1 MKWTSNNK
9 ERNEKMRLL
18 SGVRYAHRGLYNN
31 PSIPEN
37 SRMAFRRAVQKGFG
51 AELDVHLLS
60 DGTLAVMHDSLLMRM
75 TGKEGVIE
83 DCTYEDL
90 SSLYLS
96 GTTETVPTFQDV
108 LQIFQGKM
116 PLIIELKTYN
126 SNAAAL
132 TQAVC
137 KVLDDY
143 AGLYCL
149 ESFDPQVLVW
159 LRKNRPDIIRGQL
172 SMDFIK
178 ERGDLTLP
186 QAIIMTHLLHV
197 FIVRPDFIA
206 YRFKDRKKLGNRFCL
221 RVLGIQGVS
230 WTLRKPGEVTIAERE
245 GLWPIF
251 ENKKV
256 PKTVNKL

>member
-1 MKWTSNNK
+1 
-9 ERNEKMRLL
+9 MRPF
-18 SGVRYAHRGLYNN
+18 SGVRYAHRGLYAN

-37 SRMAFRRAVQKGFG
+37 SRKAFRLAVKNGYG

-60 DGTLAVMHDSLLMRM
+60 DGTLAVIHDSLLKRM

-83 DCTYEDL
+83 DCTQEDL

-96 GTTETVPTFQDV
+96 GTQETVPTFQDV
-108 LQIFQGKM
+108 LDIFHGKT
-116 PLIIELKTYN
+116 PLIVELKTYN
-126 SNAAAL
+126 GNAAAI

-143 AGLYCL
+143 TGLYCL

-159 LRKNRPDIIRGQL
+159 LRQNRPDIIRGQL

-178 ERGDLTLP
+178 ERGDLTLL

-197 FIVRPDFIA
+197 FIIRPDFIA
-206 YRFKDRKKLGNRFCL
+206 YRFKDRKKLGNQFCL
-221 RVLGIQGVS
+221 RGLGIQGVS
-230 WTLRKPGEVTIAERE
+230 WTLRKPREVAIAEKE

-251 ENKKV
+251 ENRRDH
-256 PKTVNKL
+256 

>member
-1 MKWTSNNK
+1 MS
-9 ERNEKMRLL
+9 RL
-18 SGVRYAHRGLYNN
+18 SGVRYAHRGLYAN

-37 SRMAFRRAVQKGFG
+37 SRKAFRRAAENGFG

-60 DGTLAVMHDSLLMRM
+60 DGTLAVIHDSLLKRM

-83 DCTYEDL
+83 DCTQEDL
-90 SSLYLS
+90 SSLYLA
-96 GTTETVPTFQDV
+96 GTKETVPTFQDV
-108 LQIFQGKM
+108 LDIFHEKM

-126 SNAAAL
+126 GNAAAL

-143 AGLYCL
+143 TGLYCL

-159 LRKNRPDIIRGQL
+159 LRQNRPDIIRGQL

-178 ERGDLTLP
+178 ERGELTLP
-186 QAIIMTHLLHV
+186 QAVIMTHLLHV

-206 YRFKDRKKLGNRFCL
+206 YRFKDRKKLGNQFCL
-221 RVLGIQGVS
+221 RILRIQGVS
-230 WTLRKPGEVTIAERE
+230 WTLKKPGEVKQAEKE

-251 ENKKV
+251 EKKV
-256 PKTVNKL
+256 PDTVNL

>member
-1 MKWTSNNK
+1 MMKWSSKNRK
-9 ERNEKMRLL
+9 RREKMSRL
-18 SGVRYAHRGLYNN
+18 SGVRYAHRGLYAN

-37 SRMAFRRAVQKGFG
+37 SRKAFRLAVKNGYG

-60 DGTLAVMHDSLLMRM
+60 DGTLAVIHDSLLKRM

-83 DCTYEDL
+83 DCTQEDL
-90 SSLYLS
+90 SSLYLA
-96 GTTETVPTFQDV
+96 GTQETVPTFQDV
-108 LQIFQGKM
+108 LEIFHGKM

-126 SNAAAL
+126 GNAAAI

-143 AGLYCL
+143 TGLYCL

-159 LRKNRPDIIRGQL
+159 LRQNRLDIIRGQL

-186 QAIIMTHLLHV
+186 QAVIMTHLLHV
-197 FIVRPDFIA
+197 FIIRPDFIA

-221 RVLGIQGVS
+221 RILGIQGVS
-230 WTLRKPGEVTIAERE
+230 WTLRNSREVAIAEKE

-251 ENKKV
+251 ETKKRG
-256 PKTVNKL
+256 T